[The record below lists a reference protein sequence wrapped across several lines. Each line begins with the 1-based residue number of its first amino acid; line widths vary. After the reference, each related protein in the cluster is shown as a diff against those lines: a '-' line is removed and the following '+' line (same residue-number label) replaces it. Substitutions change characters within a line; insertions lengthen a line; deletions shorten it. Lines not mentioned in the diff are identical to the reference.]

1 MDLQNLTTTDLLI
14 AFFSGVGATIIGFL
28 LTMLWEWRKSIK
40 QESAVIDALKQ
51 ELQTNKEILES
62 NLQYINQEL
71 QIIDQGKYLVNPLNL
86 LNGDFSD
93 LLFISIPKKLKK
105 DTNLLLEIRKISR
118 LSKENNETIKSRET
132 YRINNGAM
140 SNYSSKMKIYGQILQ
155 TQTNQLVSVTDTVLS
170 KI

>member
-1 MDLQNLTTTDLLI
+1 MDSQNLTTTDLLI

-28 LTMLWEWRKSIK
+28 LTMLWEWKKSIK

-62 NLQYINQEL
+62 NLKYINQEL
-71 QIIDQGKYLVNPLNL
+71 RIIDEGKFIVTPLNL

-105 DTNLLLEIRKISR
+105 DANLLLEIRKISR
-118 LSKENNETIKSRET
+118 FSKENNETIKSRET
-132 YRINNGAM
+132 YRVNNGAM
-140 SNYSSKMKIYGQILQ
+140 SNYSSRMKIYGQFLQ
-155 TQTNQLVSVTDTVLS
+155 TQTNQLISDTATVLS

>member
-1 MDLQNLTTTDLLI
+1 MDLQNLTTTDLFI
-14 AFFSGVGATIIGFL
+14 AFFSGVGATVFGFI
-28 LTMLWEWRKSIK
+28 LTMLWEWKKSKK

-62 NLQYINQEL
+62 NLSYINQEL
-71 QIIDQGKYLVNPLNL
+71 EIIDQGKSLVNPLNL

-105 DTNLLLEIRKISR
+105 DTDLLMEIRKISR

-132 YRINNGAM
+132 YRVNNGAM
-140 SNYSSKMKIYGQILQ
+140 SNYNSRMKIYGQILQ
-155 TQTNQLVSVTDTVLS
+155 SQTNQLVSITEIVIS

>member
-1 MDLQNLTTTDLLI
+1 MDLQNLTTTDLFI
-14 AFFSGVGATIIGFL
+14 AFFSGVGATVFGFI
-28 LTMLWEWRKSIK
+28 LTMLWEWEKSIK

-62 NLQYINQEL
+62 NLAYINQEL
-71 QIIDQGKYLVNPLNL
+71 GIIDQGKSLVNPLNL

-105 DTNLLLEIRKISR
+105 DTDLLMEIRKISR

-132 YRINNGAM
+132 YRVDSICFAAFDGFVVFFGK
-140 SNYSSKMKIYGQILQ
+140 SGDFS
-155 TQTNQLVSVTDTVLS
+155 DFH
-170 KI
+170 

>member
-51 ELQTNKEILES
+51 ELQTNKEILEN

-71 QIIDQGKYLVNPLNL
+71 EIIDQGRSLVNPLNL

-105 DTNLLLEIRKISR
+105 DTDLLMEIRKISR

-132 YRINNGAM
+132 YRVNNGAM
-140 SNYSSKMKIYGQILQ
+140 SNYNSRMKKYGQILQ
-155 TQTNQLVSVTDTVLS
+155 SQTNQLVSVTEMVIS

>member
-1 MDLQNLTTTDLLI
+1 MELQNLTTTDLLI
-14 AFFSGVGATIIGFL
+14 AFFSGVGATVFGFV

-40 QESAVIDALKQ
+40 QERAIIDALKQ
-51 ELQTNKEILES
+51 ELQTNKETLES
-62 NLQYINQEL
+62 NLAYINQEL
-71 QIIDQGKYLVNPLNL
+71 GIIDQGKSLVIPLNL

-105 DTNLLLEIRKISR
+105 DTNILMEIRKISR

-132 YRINNGAM
+132 YRVNNGAM
-140 SNYSSKMKIYGQILQ
+140 SNYNSRMKIYGQILQ
-155 TQTNQLVSVTDTVLS
+155 TQTNQLVLITETILT